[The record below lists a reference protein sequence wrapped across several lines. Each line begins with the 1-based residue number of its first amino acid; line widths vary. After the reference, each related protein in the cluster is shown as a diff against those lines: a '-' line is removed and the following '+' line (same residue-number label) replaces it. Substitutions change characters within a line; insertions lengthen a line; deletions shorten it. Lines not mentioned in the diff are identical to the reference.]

1 MQNTAASPGSKRWRI
16 PAVSAVVVV
25 VAAAGWWSVAER
37 RPSLEIPQE
46 VPAEVTELSLATWKS
61 YLAAF
66 PAQRNCIGTVTMRL
80 TRSVDGGDAM
90 YRPPERTIY
99 VEIPTTPERFPES
112 LAHELGH
119 HLESACNAEGELGE
133 AFRASQGLPPDSAWS
148 GSEPWYDS
156 PSEHFAETVVE
167 IVDGERITHQDIVI
181 LQPSTIDLVRAWG
194 ATGAT
199 R

>member
-1 MQNTAASPGSKRWRI
+1 M
-16 PAVSAVVVV
+16 SAVVVV
-25 VAAAGWWSVAER
+25 AAIGGLWRVADR

-46 VPAEVTELSLATWKS
+46 VPAEVTELTLATWDS

-80 TRSVDGGDAM
+80 TRSVDGGDAL

-119 HLESACNAEGELGE
+119 HLETACNAEAELGS
-133 AFRASQGLPPDSAWS
+133 AVRDAQDLPSDSAWS
-148 GSEPWYDS
+148 GGEPWYDS

-167 IVDGERITHQDIVI
+167 IVEGERITHQDIVI
-181 LQPSTIDLVRAWG
+181 LQPATIELVRAWG